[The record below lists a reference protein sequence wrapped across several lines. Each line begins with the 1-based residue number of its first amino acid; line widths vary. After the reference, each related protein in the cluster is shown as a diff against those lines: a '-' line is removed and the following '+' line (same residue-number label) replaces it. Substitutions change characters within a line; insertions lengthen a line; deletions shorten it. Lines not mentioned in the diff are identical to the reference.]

1 MDADGGL
8 FTVGGWERAFLGWA
22 PRLEVGPSTFFFFLL
37 KTMMTSRIGRLVI
50 KVVLGCNIGLRN
62 FECQNLLYS
71 ETEGLIRS
79 VMLGETGLFQAER
92 HYYKSEFCR
101 WPKRGF
107 LVW

>member
-1 MDADGGL
+1 MEGSLPWVDGN
-8 FTVGGWERAFLGWA
+8 VRSWGGPPGW
-22 PRLEVGPSTFFFFLL
+22 RWDLVLFFFLL

>member
-22 PRLEVGPSTFFFFLL
+22 PRLEVGPSTFFFLL

>member
-50 KVVLGCNIGLRN
+50 KVVLGRNIGLRN

-101 WPKRGF
+101 WSKRGF